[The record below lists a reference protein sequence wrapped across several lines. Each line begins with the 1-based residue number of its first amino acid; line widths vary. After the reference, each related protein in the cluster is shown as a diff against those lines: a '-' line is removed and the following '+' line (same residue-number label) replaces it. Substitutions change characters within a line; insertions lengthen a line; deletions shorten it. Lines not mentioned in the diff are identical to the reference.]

1 MIEVEVWVIVD
12 ENGEAF
18 ADVDYEACH
27 DKCKE
32 NSSCLTR
39 AVKLTIKLPNIVPIE
54 AVVELPAESSECKV
68 TVG

>member
-18 ADVDYEACH
+18 ASTDYEEAF
-27 DKCKE
+27 DKMRE

-39 AVKLTIKLPNIVPIE
+39 TAKITVKMPAPVAIE